1 MIKMRFLATIFSV
14 CFFSIANAQ
23 HISLQ
28 DAINIALK
36 NNLDIQ
42 IQKNNA
48 EISKINNNRGVAGG
62 LPSVSFNATDQESS
76 IGINQKLNNGT
87 VISRSGA
94 YSNTMNANVVGSLL
108 LYNGF
113 KVVATQKRLIEI
125 QKQSEQHLI
134 AQIQNT
140 IAAVMTKYYTV
151 VREQSYVGTLQ
162 QSIDVSQKQLELIQK
177 KKSLGLASDA
187 DFFQSQID
195 LNTRILEMQ
204 SQQTII
210 KQAKVDFMNLLELPS
225 DTTIDIQDTI
235 TVNQQ
240 IVLAGVLKQ
249 MNSSAEI
256 ASLDHQIKINEFIEK
271 EVLAERKPSLRLNM
285 GYNFGNT
292 ESTAGQLLLN
302 RVYGPFVNMGLSI
315 PIYNGSIAK
324 RQQQVANISTQNAR
338 MQRDAVLHDIQS
350 AVVKTFQ
357 SYSNAMEQLKTQQ
370 NTFELSKQLV
380 AIIQQR
386 FQLNSATALEVREA
400 QKSFEEAGFGLLNVQ
415 YIAKVAEIELQRICN
430 KLN

>member
-14 CFFSIANAQ
+14 CFFSMAQ
-23 HISLQ
+23 AQSISLQ
-28 DAINIALK
+28 DAVNIALK

-62 LPSVSFNATDQESS
+62 LPSVVFNATDQESS
-76 IGINQKLNNGT
+76 IGINQKLNNGI

-94 YSNTMNANVVGSLL
+94 YSNTINANVVGSML

-125 QKQSEQHLI
+125 QKQSEQYLI

-140 IAAVMTKYYTV
+140 MAAVMTKYYTV

-187 DFFQSQID
+187 DLFQSQID
-195 LNTRILEMQ
+195 LNTRKLEMQ

-210 KQAKVDFMNLLELPS
+210 KQAKVDLMNLLELPS
-225 DTTIDIQDTI
+225 DSTIDIQDTI
-235 TVNQQ
+235 EVNQQ
-240 IVLAGVLKQ
+240 ILLADVLKQ
-249 MNSSAEI
+249 LSSSAEI
-256 ASLDHQIKINEFIEK
+256 SSLDHQIKINEFIQK
-271 EVLAERKPSLRLNM
+271 EVSAERKPSLRLNM

-315 PIYNGSIAK
+315 PIYNGSISK
-324 RQQQVANISTQNAR
+324 RQQQVATISTQNAR
-338 MQRDAVLHDIQS
+338 LQRDALLHDIQA

-400 QKSFEEAGFGLLNVQ
+400 QKSFEEAGFRLLNVQ